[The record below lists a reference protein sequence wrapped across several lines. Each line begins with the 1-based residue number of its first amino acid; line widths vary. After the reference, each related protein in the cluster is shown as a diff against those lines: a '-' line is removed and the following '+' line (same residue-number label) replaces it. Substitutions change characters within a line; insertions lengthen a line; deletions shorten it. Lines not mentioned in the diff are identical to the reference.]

1 MTAKAKNKIEA
12 HEIFKKEWK
21 IVDRSQE
28 IQNKNDVS
36 MEKLKDE
43 FRYLSKNYKKLLKE
57 MIKITRI
64 GDVNYKKLM
73 DANDRIQ
80 EQKSEL
86 EVLNDELRETNA
98 VKDKFYSIIA
108 HDLKDPLQV
117 LLISSEILQNDLENM
132 AGEEI
137 RKYVGSIYRTSG
149 NLSALLQNLLQWSRS
164 QYGEMECRPE
174 KIDLHFLAEEH
185 IEYYIENAQNKNI
198 HLISK
203 IPRNSIVYADENMIR
218 SVVRNLVGNAVKFT
232 EPGGKVTLTSKEKEN
247 IIVTSVTD
255 TGVGI
260 PEDKLD
266 LLFTLGENYTTVG
279 TAKERG
285 TGIGLMLFKEFVEKN
300 GGTIGVTSRPGK
312 GSIFEFSL
320 PKPDSVTA

>member
-1 MTAKAKNKIEA
+1 MTGKVKNTIEA

-21 IVDRSQE
+21 IVHRSQD
-28 IQNKNDVS
+28 ILNKEDIS
-36 MEKLKDE
+36 IDKLKDE
-43 FRYLSKNYKKLLKE
+43 YRSISKNYKKLLKE

-86 EVLNDELRETNA
+86 EVLNQELRDTNA

-132 AGEEI
+132 LEEEI
-137 RKYVGSIYRTSG
+137 GKYVGSIYRTSG

-164 QYGEMECRPE
+164 QYGEMECRPG

-198 HLISK
+198 HLISN

-232 EPGGKVTLTSKEKEN
+232 EPGGKVTLTSKEKED
-247 IIVTSVTD
+247 IIVTSVID

-266 LLFTLGENYTTVG
+266 LLFKLGENYTTVG

-285 TGIGLMLFKEFVEKN
+285 TGLGLMLFKEFVEKN
-300 GGTIGVTSRPGK
+300 GGAISVTSKPGE
-312 GSIFEFSL
+312 GSVFTFSL
-320 PKPDSVTA
+320 PKPNPDS